1 MPRDGTSP
9 LDQLLLPWASHPH
22 GAPPPAADGHRPHDQ
37 SLAGDILNAAQKD
50 QIEVQKRI
58 QTLASLAEPCQPD
71 HSGVAATV
79 LQWQLGI
86 NLGRS

>member
-1 MPRDGTSP
+1 
-9 LDQLLLPWASHPH
+9 
-22 GAPPPAADGHRPHDQ
+22 
-37 SLAGDILNAAQKD
+37 LNAAQKD